1 MVKNIYKGTNVG
13 KANKRASGTVYNRR
27 WLALTGTVSGMRTER
42 KREDSKRLPSMGG
55 GFSNV
60 VSE

>member
-27 WLALTGTVSGMRTER
+27 WLALTGTVSGMREEKDR
-42 KREDSKRLPSMGG
+42 KEKRRFKKTP
-55 GFSNV
+55 
-60 VSE
+60 